1 MVFVDFCSARV
12 EGLVQVCST
21 RVEGFFIF
29 NASSFFSCSAFSGFV
44 PICSMYVAVL
54 CVFFERGKQPVCQV
68 SKVYIYFF
76 YLSFFKHSNIENFAL
91 RVTAALPRLIRG

>member
-1 MVFVDFCSARV
+1 MGFVVFVDFCSARV
-12 EGLVQVCST
+12 EGLLQVCSM

-76 YLSFFKHSNIENFAL
+76 LSLFLNILTL
-91 RVTAALPRLIRG
+91 RTLRFVSQRRYPD